1 MIQDVI
7 EKYVALLHE
16 YFTVI
21 GESEAVQ
28 SSEHRAYI
36 VQLGLNAIT
45 HIYKLAFFSSKHLAT
60 TVAHTQKGIYC
71 FVEYIDQ
78 TYKLGTPSS
87 VDYMDALAFIYDKA
101 LTDLCVHQ
109 SAYNN
114 MLSVAAKETTSKEDT
129 ETTHLLF
136 ARLSVVASAFCWV
149 AHPGFSVID
158 QRDLVSHLAV
168 FLLHVYVPYHQ
179 QRLQH
184 AQHQHQQQSN
194 NDTPL
199 PRRPAEVIDAVCMY
213 LETVQEKITDISKAQ
228 YVDVLANITKHMKR
242 SAKRKNLPSLDHI
255 TDICLHLSVHYDGKT
270 LHEVASEEGWKK
282 PAEDLVKSSFR

>member
-7 EKYVALLHE
+7 EKYVALVHD

-21 GESEAVQ
+21 SESEAVQ

-71 FVEYIDQ
+71 FIEYIDQ

-114 MLSVAAKETTSKEDT
+114 MLSVSAKETSCKEDT

-149 AHPGFSVID
+149 AHPGFSVLD

-179 QRLQH
+179 QRQQH
-184 AQHQHQQQSN
+184 AQQQRADD
-194 NDTPL
+194 DTPL

-213 LETVQEKITDISKAQ
+213 LETVQEKISLLSKAQ
-228 YVDVLANITKHMKR
+228 YVEILANITKHMKR
-242 SAKRKNLPSLDHI
+242 SAKRKDLPSLDHI
-255 TDICLHLSVHYDGKT
+255 TDICLHLGVHYDGKT
-270 LHEVASEEGWKK
+270 LQEIASDEGWKK